1 MAAATI
7 LEVNAEFVH
16 IPRII
21 ICNFGDQE
29 SHFVE
34 VDSRLDLGKLYDL
47 HEIHRRVVH
56 DEISA
61 KDAIL
66 ELHALLEAPPIYGRY
81 TLLFLSFW
89 ISALICPLAF
99 GGSVIDMFIAG
110 AGATVLNLMRTNLK
124 SKLASNIFE

>member
-34 VDSRLDLGKLYDL
+34 VDSQLDLGKLYDL
-47 HEIHRRVVH
+47 STRSARRNQCQ
-56 DEISA
+56 
-61 KDAIL
+61 
-66 ELHALLEAPPIYGRY
+66 GRH
-81 TLLFLSFW
+81 
-89 ISALICPLAF
+89 P
-99 GGSVIDMFIAG
+99 
-110 AGATVLNLMRTNLK
+110 
-124 SKLASNIFE
+124 

>member
-66 ELHALLEAPPIYGRY
+66 ELDALLEAPPIYGRC
-81 TLLFLSFW
+81 TLLALSVW

-99 GGSVIDMFIAG
+99 GGSVIDIHPNR
-110 AGATVLNLMRTNLK
+110 VV
-124 SKLASNIFE
+124 SV